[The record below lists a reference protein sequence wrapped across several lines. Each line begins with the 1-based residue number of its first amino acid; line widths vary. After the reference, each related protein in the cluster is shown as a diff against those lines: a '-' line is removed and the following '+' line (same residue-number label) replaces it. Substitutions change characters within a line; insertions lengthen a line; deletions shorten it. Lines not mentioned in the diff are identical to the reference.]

1 MTTTSE
7 DLIYTLKITGE
18 MLYNVPIFIID
29 MKLIE
34 RTFELSQTP
43 VVISYKNGKRR
54 TVSIHSKNSN
64 KSVTYEFLYQYIR
77 ENKISRIETEVEF
90 VIQNIQNNLYIS
102 FYKDSEE
109 LRQRIERNLNLVNS
123 ITIISG
129 IGLIVVS
136 LFVIIIEIQRLYT
149 VVLFGTH
156 KTNTDS

>member
-1 MTTTSE
+1 MKGISTFSRDVTTTSE

-64 KSVTYEFLYQYIR
+64 KSVIIPNSIINEQHSISCIDELEKTKQLESKIFKQVSGKDISHFLDSSMSIQKQKSKIN
-77 ENKISRIETEVEF
+77 ENKFFES
-90 VIQNIQNNLYIS
+90 
-102 FYKDSEE
+102 
-109 LRQRIERNLNLVNS
+109 
-123 ITIISG
+123 
-129 IGLIVVS
+129 S
-136 LFVIIIEIQRLYT
+136 LL
-149 VVLFGTH
+149 
-156 KTNTDS
+156 

>member
-1 MTTTSE
+1 MKGISTFSRDVTTTSV

-64 KSVTYEFLYQYIR
+64 KSVI
-77 ENKISRIETEVEF
+77 IP
-90 VIQNIQNNLYIS
+90 
-102 FYKDSEE
+102 
-109 LRQRIERNLNLVNS
+109 NS
-123 ITIISG
+123 IINEQHSISCIDELEKNKTI
-129 IGLIVVS
+129 
-136 LFVIIIEIQRLYT
+136 R
-149 VVLFGTH
+149 
-156 KTNTDS
+156 K

>member
-64 KSVTYEFLYQYIR
+64 KSVIIPNSIINEQHSISCIDELEKTKQLESKIFKQVSGKDISHFLDSSMSIQKQKSKIN
-77 ENKISRIETEVEF
+77 ENKFFES
-90 VIQNIQNNLYIS
+90 
-102 FYKDSEE
+102 
-109 LRQRIERNLNLVNS
+109 
-123 ITIISG
+123 
-129 IGLIVVS
+129 S
-136 LFVIIIEIQRLYT
+136 LL
-149 VVLFGTH
+149 
-156 KTNTDS
+156 